1 MHAQIFFTA
10 INILSKKFGGHC
22 SININF
28 SFPSTFPLAE
38 KQRIELT
45 P

>member
-28 SFPSTFPLAE
+28 SFPSTFPFPLGREA
-38 KQRIELT
+38 KN
-45 P
+45 